1 MRILTLTFLAAA
13 LTLVAGD
20 TTTLTIH
27 VTNQAGKPVSNASVI
42 VKFVEG
48 SIVKLNKSHKEW
60 ELRTSEEGIAKI
72 PPLPQGKILVQVIA
86 KNYQTF
92 GDTFEIRVDEKVV
105 DIVLNPPQ
113 KQYSVHEAPH

>member
-1 MRILTLTFLAAA
+1 MRILTLTFLAAG

-27 VTNQAGKPVSNASVI
+27 VTNLAGKPISNASVI
-42 VKFVEG
+42 VKFIEG

-92 GDTFEIRVDEKVV
+92 GGNFDVQVDEKVIDV
-105 DIVLNPPQ
+105 VLNPPQ
-113 KQYSVHEAPH
+113 KQYSVHEAH